1 MGAGNHGGFG
11 TTKGMRRSG
20 GLIKLDLQFFASKVF
35 EKGGH
40 LSEESFV
47 GHREFFLG
55 KSVLKIRKEMEKYG
69 YVTEVSPSNHVGSK
83 AKFIVVKNENKIRNI
98 TMVEVT
104 PGSKQHG
111 DVAYVRISTNDIGK
125 YKIVSDQKKYVP
137 GKGDKA
143 KVYFPR
149 KEQKHES
156 DF

>member
-11 TTKGMRRSG
+11 ATKGMRKSG
-20 GLIKLDLQFFASKVF
+20 LLPMNLQLFASKAF

-55 KSVLKIRKEMEKYG
+55 KSVSKIKKEMEKHG
-69 YVTEVSPSNHVGSK
+69 YITEVSPSTHVGSK
-83 AKFIVVKNENKIRNI
+83 AKFIIVKNESKVRNV

-111 DVAYVRISTNDIGK
+111 SVPYVRISTNNIGK
-125 YKIVSDQKKYVP
+125 YKIASDQEKYVP

-143 KVYFPR
+143 KVYYPR
-149 KEQKHES
+149 RKKKDE
-156 DF
+156 

>member
-11 TTKGMRRSG
+11 ATKGMRKSG
-20 GLIKLDLQFFASKVF
+20 LLPMNLQLFASKAF

-55 KSVLKIRKEMEKYG
+55 KSVSKIKKEMEKHG
-69 YVTEVSPSNHVGSK
+69 YITEVSPSTHVGSK
-83 AKFIVVKNENKIRNI
+83 AKFIIVKNESKVRNV

-111 DVAYVRISTNDIGK
+111 SVPYVRISTNNIGK
-125 YKIVSDQKKYVP
+125 YKIASDQEKYVL

-149 KEQKHES
+149 RKKKDE
-156 DF
+156 

>member
-11 TTKGMRRSG
+11 ATKGMRKS
-20 GLIKLDLQFFASKVF
+20 GLIPLNLQFFASKAF

-47 GHREFFLG
+47 NHREFFLG
-55 KSVLKIRKEMEKYG
+55 KSVYKIKKEMEKHG
-69 YVTEVSPSNHVGSK
+69 YYTEVVPSTHAGSK
-83 AKFIVVKNENKIRNI
+83 AKFIKVKNESKVRNI

-111 DVAYVRISTNDIGK
+111 NVAYVRISTNNIGR
-125 YKIVSDQKKYVP
+125 YKISSDQEKYVP

-143 KVYFPR
+143 KVYYPR
-149 KEQKHES
+149 RKKKDE
-156 DF
+156 